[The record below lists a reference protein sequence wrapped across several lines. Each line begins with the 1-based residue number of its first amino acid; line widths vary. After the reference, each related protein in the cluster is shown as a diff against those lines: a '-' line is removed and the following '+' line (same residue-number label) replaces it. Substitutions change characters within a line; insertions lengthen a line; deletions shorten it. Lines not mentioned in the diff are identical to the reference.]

1 MLYNTK
7 GRYRMENKYLKLHSL
22 LRMAAALIALIVFI
36 SMFITKQVVHKD
48 FPDQAFCMWN
58 EAFFDDAGTGTKG
71 TVLGFIGYL
80 FVLFGGLAGL
90 AFVFIDELIGKD
102 LTKKLSFIAGG
113 VIAVGA
119 VMMLLT
125 GVLYRGMNAD
135 GLGIKDYRLAA
146 GPIVFA
152 ILAFIAGA
160 ANAAAPLLEEKGL

>member
-1 MLYNTK
+1 
-7 GRYRMENKYLKLHSL
+7 MENKYLKLHSL
-22 LRMAAALIALIVFI
+22 LRMAAALIALITFI
-36 SMFITKQVVHKD
+36 SMFITKQIVHSEMPND
-48 FPDQAFCMWN
+48 IFLMWN
-58 EAFFDDAGTGTKG
+58 EAFFDDVDTKG

-102 LTKKLSFIAGG
+102 LTKKLSFIAAG

-125 GVLYRGMNAD
+125 GVIYRGMNGNGAF
-135 GLGIKDYRLAA
+135 GIDYYRLAA

-152 ILAFIAGA
+152 ILSFVA
-160 ANAAAPLLEEKGL
+160 AACNAAAPILEDKGF

>member
-1 MLYNTK
+1 MYNTK

-22 LRMAAALIALIVFI
+22 LRMAAALIALITFI
-36 SMFITKQVVHKD
+36 SMFITKQIVHREYPND
-48 FPDQAFCMWN
+48 VFLMWN
-58 EAFFDDAGTGTKG
+58 EAFFDDVDTKG

-90 AFVFIDELIGKD
+90 AFVFVDELIGKD

-125 GVLYRGMNAD
+125 GVLYRGMNSD
-135 GLGIKDYRLAA
+135 GLGIKYFVLGA

-152 ILAFIAGA
+152 ILSFIAA
-160 ANAAAPLLEEKGL
+160 ACNAAAPILEDKGL

>member
-1 MLYNTK
+1 
-7 GRYRMENKYLKLHSL
+7 MENKYLKLHSL
-22 LRMAAALIALIVFI
+22 LRMAAALIALITFI
-36 SMFITKQVVHKD
+36 SMFITKQIVHREYPND
-48 FPDQAFCMWN
+48 VFLMWN
-58 EAFFDDAGTGTKG
+58 EAFFDDVDTKG

-90 AFVFIDELIGKD
+90 AFVFVDELIGKD

-125 GVLYRGMNAD
+125 GVLYRGMNSD
-135 GLGIKDYRLAA
+135 GLGIKYFVLGA

-152 ILAFIAGA
+152 ILSFVA
-160 ANAAAPLLEEKGL
+160 AACNAAAPVLEDKGF

>member
-1 MLYNTK
+1 MYNTK

-22 LRMAAALIALIVFI
+22 LRMAAALIALVTFI
-36 SMFITKQVVHKD
+36 SMFITKQVVHSEYPND
-48 FPDQAFCMWN
+48 VFLMWN
-58 EAFFDDAGTGTKG
+58 EAFFDDVDTKG

-102 LTKKLSFIAGG
+102 LTKKLSFIAAG

-125 GVLYRGMNAD
+125 GVLYRGMNSD
-135 GLGIKDYRLAA
+135 GLGIKYFVLGA

-152 ILAFIAGA
+152 ILSFIAA
-160 ANAAAPLLEEKGL
+160 ACNAAAPILEDKGL